1 MTLIEL
7 YDKARIENIAG
18 ALLARADK
26 LVLVG
31 NQKNEME
38 RNKSLYEE
46 MLMDRGRKTEVC
58 CISVNRNNLQNI
70 IEKLSEVV
78 EANNDCIFDLTGGD
92 DLFLVAAGVLIE
104 RYKDKVKCHRFNL
117 KNSTV
122 IDCDADGNTVSVE
135 SFDVSIEENI
145 RLYGGRI
152 LDHGYK
158 FTFNEEF
165 NRDAKAIWDIAKED
179 LRYWNF
185 CSLTLKDIIEYCK
198 SENSLGVSYSIAEI
212 TDMLRRRN
220 ASYGLSKAFL
230 QKLEAHGLINSL
242 RYDDDVFFV
251 FKNEAVMEVLS
262 VPGKMLEVAVAS
274 KLSEIKDKDGNRL
287 YNDIRVG
294 VMIDWS
300 SASEDSPTLNEIDV
314 LAMKDA
320 IPIFISC
327 KSGIF
332 DADELYK
339 LQAVS
344 MRFGQKYAKS
354 VIVYTSPEA
363 LRGNLEYIRGRADD
377 MGIRRIEDPDG
388 ISDAELERVL
398 RSLYLN

>member
-230 QKLEAHGLINSL
+230 QKLEARGLINSL

>member
-135 SFDVSIEENI
+135 SFDVSIKENI

-179 LRYWNF
+179 LRYWNL

-230 QKLEAHGLINSL
+230 QKLEARGLINSL

-300 SASEDSPTLNEIDV
+300 SAIEDSPTLNEIDV

>member
-1 MTLIEL
+1 MTLIEF

-18 ALLARADK
+18 ALLARADR

-198 SENSLGVSYSIAEI
+198 SENSLGISYSIAEI

-230 QKLEAHGLINSL
+230 QKLEARGLINSL

>member
-1 MTLIEL
+1 MTLIEF

-18 ALLARADK
+18 ALLARADR

-198 SENSLGVSYSIAEI
+198 SENSLGISYSIAEI

-230 QKLEAHGLINSL
+230 QKLEARGLINSL

-398 RSLYLN
+398 RSLDLN